1 MPATLRWPR
10 SLTQTVVE
18 PHMTTINGVLSM
30 LYFEAATRKIT
41 YVNGGLNRP
50 LAGLPGFS
58 AADLRT
64 GRGPGV
70 PGWWPAFEASLER
83 HGSKPKTEIAAA
95 AIHYARDG
103 FEIHPFLYAS
113 MFSALDRLGR
123 YPEGR
128 EIYMPEGSLLPPG
141 ATLEQTNAARTLER
155 LVAEGEDYW
164 RGEYARKY
172 SEVVQAHNG
181 VITPEDFERYQ
192 VRWMEPARGSYR
204 GYELV
209 GSPPPDN
216 GGTHIIEALHMI
228 ELLDLERLGPP
239 SESPDTAYQMIR
251 IAHEVMEEGANQTDP
266 ASHEVP
272 LDVILSKEY
281 ARMRFK
287 LLQMAPV
294 RAHAYT
300 PSPGS
305 THVTAVDAQGNVA
318 TILHSTMASAW
329 SAGLF
334 VEGVSIVSSG
344 GHFLRVMPKP
354 GDRASAYVAPTMV
367 LRSGRPVLA
376 SGSPSVSLVA
386 NILQNTV
393 NVLDFGMAPEE
404 STHRPRFGRWR
415 AGGFL
420 IEADLYER
428 MGEELEDRGL
438 SLNRVSPW
446 YMYLG
451 SWEGI
456 VIDQASGTY
465 HACGDP
471 RRTGHAEGV

>member
-1 MPATLRWPR
+1 
-10 SLTQTVVE
+10 VV
-18 PHMTTINGVLSM
+18 
-30 LYFEAATRKIT
+30 R
-41 YVNGGLNRP
+41 
-50 LAGLPGFS
+50 
-58 AADLRT
+58 
-64 GRGPGV
+64 
-70 PGWWPAFEASLER
+70 
-83 HGSKPKTEIAAA
+83 
-95 AIHYARDG
+95 
-103 FEIHPFLYAS
+103 
-113 MFSALDRLGR
+113 
-123 YPEGR
+123 
-128 EIYMPEGSLLPPG
+128 
-141 ATLEQTNAARTLER
+141 
-155 LVAEGEDYW
+155 
-164 RGEYARKY
+164 
-172 SEVVQAHNG
+172 AHNG

-228 ELLDLERLGPP
+228 ELLDIERLGPP